1 MEIEEFTE
9 KKISSAEEK
18 AKIAGEIAYNMG
30 ITAAE
35 AAEAAEA
42 IGRAMRLLPPIGE
55 AEIMNI
61 KCNPSLSR
69 FQKWRLI
76 REIKKGANNER

>member
-1 MEIEEFTE
+1 MEIEEFNE
-9 KKISSAEEK
+9 QEAEK
-18 AKIAGEIAYNMG
+18 AKIAGEIARNMG
-30 ITAAE
+30 IT

-42 IGRAMRLLPPIGE
+42 IGRAMRHLPPIGE
-55 AEIMNI
+55 AEIENI
-61 KCNPSLSR
+61 KRNPSLSR

>member
-1 MEIEEFTE
+1 MDIEEFTE
-9 KKISSAEEK
+9 KKIGSAEEK
-18 AKIAGEIAYNMG
+18 AKIAAEIAHNMG

-35 AAEAAEA
+35 AAEA
-42 IGRAMRLLPPIGE
+42 IGRVMRHLPPIGE
-55 AEIMNI
+55 TEIENI
-61 KCNPSLSR
+61 KRNPSLSR

>member
-1 MEIEEFTE
+1 MEIEEFNE
-9 KKISSAEEK
+9 QEAEK
-18 AKIAGEIAYNMG
+18 AKIAGEIARNMG
-30 ITAAE
+30 IT

-42 IGRAMRLLPPIGE
+42 IGRAMRSLPPIGE
-55 AEIMNI
+55 AEIENI
-61 KCNPSLSR
+61 KRNPSLSR

>member
-1 MEIEEFTE
+1 MEIEELNEQIT
-9 KKISSAEEK
+9 KSAG
-18 AKIAGEIAYNMG
+18 AIARAMG

-35 AAEAAEA
+35 AAEA
-42 IGRAMRLLPPIGE
+42 IGRVMRHLPPIGE
-55 AEIMNI
+55 TEIEQI
-61 KCNPSLSR
+61 KRNPSLSR

>member
-1 MEIEEFTE
+1 MMLEEFNEQEAE
-9 KKISSAEEK
+9 KA
-18 AKIAGEIAYNMG
+18 AKIAGEIARNMG
-30 ITAAE
+30 IT

-55 AEIMNI
+55 AEIENI
-61 KCNPSLSR
+61 KRNPSLTR

>member
-1 MEIEEFTE
+1 MEIEELNEQITKSTE
-9 KKISSAEEK
+9 A
-18 AKIAGEIAYNMG
+18 IARAMG
-30 ITAAE
+30 IT

-42 IGRAMRLLPPIGE
+42 IGRAMRHLPPIGE
-55 AEIMNI
+55 TEIEQI
-61 KCNPSLSR
+61 KRNPSLSR